1 MTTIR
6 VSNISAETSESELTN
21 FFSFCGKIVSSSY
34 DRTSHTASIT
44 FERPSATRTAVLLNG
59 TPLNNSPLH
68 VTSEAPSEDHPE
80 PSTPTGT
87 DVRQEDKP
95 KSAVLAE
102 YLASGYAIGDQ
113 ALQKAIELDN
123 KHQLSS
129 TFSAYL
135 TNALQTLD
143 ARTGASNRA
152 KQADQTLHLSDT
164 AHGLAQY
171 FEKALETPTGQRVRA
186 FYERGAQQVMDIH
199 NEAKRLAGLRK
210 DFGASAD
217 GKPFDGSDK
226 TTCACGG
233 KAPGCECPQGR
244 CSCAGCPRAVPKKE
258 AEGEAGAAGQLGHAF
273 QDVKGTVQ
281 DVRAEGV

>member
-6 VSNISAETSESELTN
+6 VSNISGETSESELTN

-34 DRTSHTASIT
+34 DSTSHTATIT
-44 FERPSATRTAVLLNG
+44 FERPSATRTAALLDG
-59 TPLNNSPLH
+59 TPLKNSPLH

-80 PSTPTGT
+80 PSAPAGT

-102 YLASGYAIGDQ
+102 YLASGYTIGDKT
-113 ALQKAIELDN
+113 LQKAIELDK
-123 KHQLSS
+123 KHKLSS
-129 TFSAYL
+129 TFSEYL
-135 TNALQTLD
+135 TSVLQTLD
-143 ARTGASNRA
+143 ARTGASGRA
-152 KQADQTLHLSDT
+152 KQADQTLHISDT

-199 NEAKRLAGLRK
+199 NEAKRLAELKG
-210 DFGASAD
+210 FGASAA
-217 GKPFDGSDK
+217 GDK

-233 KAPGCECPQGR
+233 KVAECECPQGR
-244 CSCAGCPRAVPKKE
+244 CSCVGCDRAGLGE
-258 AEGEAGAAGQLGHAF
+258 AGENAGAAGQLEHAS
-273 QDVKGTVQ
+273 QDVKSTVQ
-281 DVRAEGV
+281 DVKAEGV